1 MPKKTKKAKLI
12 AEYRRKLQSLHS
24 APAQTLPQTQSIP
37 SHEVFTFP
45 VVTPK
50 IQSSSI
56 ITLQETESRAIKK
69 DLTKTLIIVSLF
81 IVFEFW
87 LATIL

>member
-24 APAQTLPQTQSIP
+24 VPTQTLPQTQSIP
-37 SHEVFTFP
+37 SHEVFTLP

-50 IQSSSI
+50 VQQSSVV
-56 ITLQETESRAIKK
+56 TLEETEARAIKK

-81 IVFEFW
+81 IVFEFL